1 MHFQVLPQ
9 QTRVLG
15 VRLRRSIRFLVAIA
29 SAVALLIVLAAS
41 SVSAAETKTFIG
53 EKICKVPAVKVAPP
67 NAGGYCLITQANIK
81 ILVGAKDYYTNAH
94 ITPTLVGGVLVNV
107 LTSPVLIR
115 ATDRRGST
123 ASGHCTYYYPT
134 ATSLGHGL
142 CIYSSGTG
150 KLAGFHAR
158 LVIGSP
164 TSAGVTVIGPYWFD
178 RDHHGDDENEGA
190 MDSDT

>member
-9 QTRVLG
+9 QTRVLS
-15 VRLRRSIRFLVAIA
+15 VRLRRSIRLLMAIP
-29 SAVALLIVLAAS
+29 SAVALVAVVAGS
-41 SVSAAETKTFIG
+41 SVSAAETKTFVG
-53 EKICKVPAVKVAPP
+53 EKICRVPAVTIPPP
-67 NAGGYCLITQANIK
+67 NPGGYCLITQANIK
-81 ILVGAKDYYTNAH
+81 ILVGAKDFYTDAH

-107 LTSPVLIR
+107 LTSPVLIM

-134 ATSLGHGL
+134 ATTLGHGL

-150 KLAGFHAR
+150 KLAGFRAR

-164 TSAGVTVIGPYWFD
+164 TPAGVTVIGPYWFD
-178 RDHHGDDENEGA
+178 RDDHGDSENR
-190 MDSDT
+190 DD

>member
-1 MHFQVLPQ
+1 MHFQVLAQ
-9 QTRVLG
+9 QSRVLS
-15 VRLRRSIRFLVAIA
+15 VRPRRSIRLLVASA
-29 SAVALLIVLAAS
+29 CAVALLMVLAAS
-41 SVSAAETKTFIG
+41 SASAGETKTFTG
-53 EKICKVPAVKVAPP
+53 EKICRLPFVTIAPP
-67 NAGGYCLITQANIK
+67 NPGGYCLITQANIK
-81 ILVGAKDYYTNAH
+81 ILVGSKDYYTDAH

-134 ATSLGHGL
+134 ATTLGHGL

-178 RDHHGDDENEGA
+178 RDDHGDDENG
-190 MDSDT
+190 DD